1 MPGTAAATTLEEALE
16 LAGAVG
22 YPVLVKAAAGG
33 GGRGI
38 RAAGGPDELRAVF
51 QRAAIEAA
59 AAFGDGSLYVEKL
72 VTPARHVE
80 VQVLGDSRG
89 NVVHV
94 FERECSLQRRRQKLI
109 EESPAPGMAAPT
121 REAMTAA
128 ALTISRAVGYE
139 SAGTVEFLLGGDG
152 RFSFIEMNTR
162 IQVEHPVTEVVTG
175 VDLVAEQLRIAGGLE
190 LAFRQDELVLRG
202 AAIEVRVNAEDPEH
216 DFRPSPGELAV
227 FEPPAGDG
235 VRVDT
240 AAFPG
245 YRIPP
250 YYDSLVAKLI
260 VHGETRDEAL
270 DRAERALAEFRVE
283 GIATTIP
290 FALELLRDPAVRA
303 GAYDVEFVERRL
315 AGSGRIPA

>member
-1 MPGTAAATTLEEALE
+1 
-16 LAGAVG
+16 
-22 YPVLVKAAAGG
+22 
-33 GGRGI
+33 
-38 RAAGGPDELRAVF
+38 
-51 QRAAIEAA
+51 
-59 AAFGDGSLYVEKL
+59 
-72 VTPARHVE
+72 

-190 LAFRQDELVLRG
+190 LAFRQDERVLRG